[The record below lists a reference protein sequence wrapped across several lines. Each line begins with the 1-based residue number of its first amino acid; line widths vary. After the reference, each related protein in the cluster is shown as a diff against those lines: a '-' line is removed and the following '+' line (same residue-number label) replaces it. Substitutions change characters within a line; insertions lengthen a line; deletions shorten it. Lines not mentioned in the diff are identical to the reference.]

1 MADVDPSI
9 CNERTALSSIEEGWQ
24 RRLAAEY
31 SSERSKREKQD
42 VVEVL
47 GLSRQ
52 SEALLC
58 QLDDLPYT
66 GLEEALGGWFKPTR
80 DGRSMVR
87 IRTVIISAAIRGS
100 SGAGRASL

>member
-24 RRLAAEY
+24 RRLAAEC

-47 GLSRQ
+47 GPSRQ

-66 GLEEALGGWFKPTR
+66 DKGKFVEQLAGTPEGRRALAEGIQKSATLPQADPPKRSGW
-80 DGRSMVR
+80 
-87 IRTVIISAAIRGS
+87 
-100 SGAGRASL
+100 